1 MEKFDLNIAVTLLYW
16 NHTSAW
22 VFSCKFATYPQRTF
36 SQEHVQEAALLVTP
50 KQLVSRLVA
59 NESNSVHPLQIV
71 SIFYGEILIQ
81 PEQPTS
87 LNHHPCRAE
96 ASNFI
101 NKEALAQVFSCEFCE
116 ISRNTVST
124 DHLSAAASG

>member
-1 MEKFDLNIAVTLLYW
+1 M
-16 NHTSAW
+16 
-22 VFSCKFATYPQRTF
+22 FSCKFATYLQRTF

-59 NESNSVHPLQIV
+59 NESNFLHPLQIV

-87 LNHHPCRAE
+87 LNQLPCRAE

-101 NKEALAQVFSCEFCE
+101 KKEALAQAFSCEFCQ
-116 ISRNTVST
+116 ISKNTVFT
-124 DHLSAAASG
+124 DYLSAAATG